1 MSDVEQRDSRV
12 PQLRKLYYSISEA
25 AEHTGVPPHVLRYWE
40 SEFPQLHPKKGRGG
54 NRLYS
59 EHDLTLLT
67 RIQDLLHNKKF
78 TIAGARRQ
86 LELGLEEEAPAT
98 QATSV
103 TETDILDEVKRELK
117 DILELLDTSGRGAA
131 R

>member
-1 MSDVEQRDSRV
+1 MSTFVEKRDARV

-25 AEHTGVPPHVLRYWE
+25 ADATGVPPHVLRYWE

-54 NRLYS
+54 NRLYTEQDIS
-59 EHDLTLLT
+59 LLA

-78 TIAGARRQ
+78 TIAGARKQ
-86 LELGLEEEAPAT
+86 LELGFEEEAPKENAPP
-98 QATSV
+98 ADV
-103 TETDILDEVKRELK
+103 LEEVKQELRE
-117 DILELLDTSGRGAA
+117 ILTMLDMSGRGAA

>member
-1 MSDVEQRDSRV
+1 M
-12 PQLRKLYYSISEA
+12 
-25 AEHTGVPPHVLRYWE
+25 
-40 SEFPQLHPKKGRGG
+40 
-54 NRLYS
+54 YS

-86 LELGLEEEAPAT
+86 LELGLEEEVPTVLVSQVVEAD
-98 QATSV
+98 V
-103 TETDILDEVKRELK
+103 LDEVKRELK
-117 DILELLDTSGRGAA
+117 SILELLDTSGRGAA